1 LFYVSDVMI
10 FLEIAAVAVPAISLS
25 RWRASLRRRNDQSWD
40 SLVARLEPGWSA
52 RDLSVHFLAKE
63 GLNTTP
69 EETWKL
75 IQGFRGVRA
84 MYRNA
89 AVMLEMADYA
99 ARNSDSIDPML
110 LETLRSDATQIRIAS
125 LNILA
130 HCIFNHASETVRSN
144 AFQVAS
150 MYTGMAARMSQL
162 LQVGA
167 PDMLPDFI
175 AAM

>member
-1 LFYVSDVMI
+1 MII
-10 FLEIAAVAVPAISLS
+10 FLEIAVVAVLAIFLA
-25 RWRASLRRRNDQSWD
+25 RWRAGLCRRNAQSWD
-40 SLVARLEPGWSA
+40 SLVARLQPGWSA

-75 IQGFRGVRA
+75 MQGVRGVRA

-99 ARNSDSIDPML
+99 AKNSDSIDRML
-110 LETLRSDATQIRIAS
+110 LETLRSDATQIRLGALS
-125 LNILA
+125 VMA
-130 HCIFNHASETVRSN
+130 HCIFNQASETVRSN

-150 MYTGMAARMSQL
+150 MYTGMAARMAQL

-167 PDMLPDFI
+167 PDMLPNFV